1 MAKVVKAKRDFE
13 VVRSADK
20 ITITSFSVRTGR
32 TFVSFLVFIPFTI
45 IFILSFIALLMALS
59 EGESEMIGLGAIMA
73 GVSGFILFLTAKWAY
88 KKKPSVV
95 FIDKTGVIKNSSK
108 YPFTDIDG
116 LRWRFG
122 DQSSTVTLYAQ
133 NSVASTGA
141 AMMNEVSGA
150 VEIDYGNKCIVLVT
164 GLSRI
169 SVEKCYDT
177 IKSAMQEMGYSFQ
190 DG

>member
-59 EGESEMIGLGAIMA
+59 EGASEMIGLGAIMA

-95 FIDKTGVIKNSSK
+95 FIDKTGVIKNGSK

>member
-59 EGESEMIGLGAIMA
+59 VGESEMIGLGAIMA

-95 FIDKTGVIKNSSK
+95 FIDKTGVIKNGSK

-133 NSVASTGA
+133 NSVGSTGA

>member
-20 ITITSFSVRTGR
+20 IAITSFSVRTGR
-32 TFVSFLVFIPFTI
+32 TFISFLVYIPFSI

-59 EGESEMIGLGAIMA
+59 EGESEMIGLGSIMA
-73 GVSGFILFLTAKWAY
+73 GVSGFILFLTAKWAS

-95 FIDKTGVIKNSSK
+95 FIDKIGVIKNGSK

-122 DQSSTVTLYAQ
+122 DQSSTVKFHAQ
-133 NSVASTGA
+133 NSLASTGA
-141 AMMNEVSGA
+141 EMMNEVSGA

-169 SVEKCYDT
+169 NVEKAYAK

>member
-95 FIDKTGVIKNSSK
+95 FIDKTGVIKNGSK

-150 VEIDYGNKCIVLVT
+150 VEIDYGNKCILLVT